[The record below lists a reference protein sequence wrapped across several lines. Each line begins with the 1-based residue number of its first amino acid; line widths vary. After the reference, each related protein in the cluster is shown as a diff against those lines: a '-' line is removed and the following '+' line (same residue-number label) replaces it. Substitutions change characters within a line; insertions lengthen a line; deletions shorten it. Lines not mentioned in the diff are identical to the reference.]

1 MAETRRVA
9 VVTGASRGIGRAAAR
24 ALAAAGMDVY
34 LAAEGTEDELRE
46 ACAECTAASSGAR
59 ARYGLFDLSKPAAAE
74 AAAAAAIAAFGRIDV
89 LVNNAGIR
97 IRKPFGEFSAD
108 DFDAVV
114 AVNLRAAFLLSQ
126 AVLPAMRA
134 AGGGRIIHM
143 ASQLGMVA
151 DPGSTLY
158 GLTKAALIQLTRSMA
173 LELAP
178 EGILVNA
185 ISPGPIATD
194 YYQARL
200 DREPELLKRR
210 LASLP
215 VGRLGTPEEIADTV
229 AFLATTTV
237 KFMTGANLV
246 VDGGYVIH

>member
-1 MAETRRVA
+1 MADNNRVA
-9 VVTGASRGIGRAAAR
+9 VVTGASRGIGRACAH
-24 ALAAAGMDVY
+24 ALAAAGLDVY
-34 LAAEGTEDELRE
+34 LVAEGTEAELRE
-46 ACAECTAASSGAR
+46 ACSECEAKGTSR
-59 ARYGLFDLSKPAAAE
+59 ARYGIFDRAHADAAE
-74 AAAAAAIAAFGRIDV
+74 AIAREATGAFGRIDV

-97 IRKPFGEFSAD
+97 IRRPFGEFSAA
-108 DFDAVV
+108 DFDSVV

-134 AGGGRIIHM
+134 AGAGRIIHM

-151 DPGSTLY
+151 DPGGALY
-158 GLTKAALIQLTRSMA
+158 GITKAALIQLTRSMA

-185 ISPGPIATD
+185 VSPGPIATE
-194 YYQARL
+194 YYKARL

-215 VGRLGTPEEIADTV
+215 VGRLGTPEEIAQTV
-229 AFLATTTV
+229 AFLATTEV
-237 KFMTGANLV
+237 RFMTGSNLV

>member
-1 MAETRRVA
+1 
-9 VVTGASRGIGRAAAR
+9 
-24 ALAAAGMDVY
+24 
-34 LAAEGTEDELRE
+34 
-46 ACAECTAASSGAR
+46 
-59 ARYGLFDLSKPAAAE
+59 
-74 AAAAAAIAAFGRIDV
+74 
-89 LVNNAGIR
+89 
-97 IRKPFGEFSAD
+97 
-108 DFDAVV
+108 
-114 AVNLRAAFLLSQ
+114 
-126 AVLPAMRA
+126 
-134 AGGGRIIHM
+134 M
-143 ASQLGMVA
+143 ASQLGLVA
-151 DPGSTLY
+151 DPGGALY

-237 KFMTGANLV
+237 RFMTGANLV